1 MLCVVNSLVQICKTL
16 TTSLKK
22 RNGFA
27 CKFCRNGAVAFNIQ
41 RSACGSCYALAGGQI
56 VPAQELITIRRSRH
70 YLISSHRTLSIAVL
84 LGNAFSVYCISTV
97 FSRHKSRSCIGIA
110 YQNHV
115 GHGDLS
121 SSTGAAGF
129 DVDLD
134 AGVGRKLLRELAA
147 RRDLRPVHLNGA
159 AVLLNSIV
167 EGKGC
172 CCRLLICNCQCGFM
186 GCIAACSTC
195 AGSCTDNARTIG
207 RPSIICVACKTQS
220 NVLVSQTGHGTACRR
235 MGWYRYDRHQCQNH
249 NGSQQQRQES
259 FGNSFDHSHF
269 LLFSLD
275 FPDLSSAFTAV
286 PIIRAS
292 TAHMCDRWNTI
303 CVSASRKNSFTNRN
317 IP

>member
-1 MLCVVNSLVQICKTL
+1 MRIGNRLVQICKTL

-27 CKFCRNGAVAFNIQ
+27 CKFCCNGAVAFNIQ
-41 RSACGSCYALAGGQI
+41 SSVCGSCYTLASGQV
-56 VPAQELITIRRSRH
+56 VPAKELISLCRSCH
-70 YLISSHRTLSIAVL
+70 HLISSHGTLRVAIF
-84 LGNAFSVYCISTV
+84 LGNEFSVYCISTV
-97 FSRHKSRSCIGIA
+97 FSRHESRSCIDIA

-115 GHGDLS
+115 GKGDLS
-121 SSTGAAGF
+121 GSTGAARL

-134 AGVGRKLLRELAA
+134 AGFGRQFLGKTGT
-147 RRDLRPVHLNGA
+147 RRNLCTIHLNFS
-159 AVLLNSIV
+159 AVLLNGIV
-167 EGKGC
+167 KGKGC
-172 CCRLLICNCQCGFM
+172 CCRLLICNCQCGFI
-186 GCIAACSTC
+186 GCIAACSTR
-195 AGSCTDNARTIG
+195 AGSCADNARAAGTP
-207 RPSIICVACKTQS
+207 RVVRVAGETQPD
-220 NVLVSQTGHGTACRR
+220 VLISQACHGSACRR

-249 NGSQQQRQES
+249 NGNQQQRQES

-275 FPDLSSAFTAV
+275 FPDLISAFTAV